1 MNLHTSL
8 VSLALA
14 LSLAA
19 ASDSSEKPG
28 ARAGL
33 GGLSGHVPPP
43 NAAASI
49 TTSAG
54 SCIRFISV
62 LVPVNEGNYVVG
74 VSFAYRDMNRDGS
87 YTPGV
92 DKLEVC
98 VNCSDA
104 CDWGP

>member
-1 MNLHTSL
+1 MSMHISL
-8 VSLALA
+8 ISLALA
-14 LSLAA
+14 LSLSAA
-19 ASDSSEKPG
+19 TDSADKPG
-28 ARAGL
+28 TPSGL
-33 GGLSGHVPPP
+33 GGMPAAAPPP

-49 TTSAG
+49 TTGAG
-54 SCIRFISV
+54 ACVRFISV
-62 LVPVNEGNYVVG
+62 LVPAHEGDYVVG
-74 VSFAYRDMNRDGS
+74 VSFAYRDIDGDGS